1 MSARYLVGAS
11 MLAVGTIAIVFP
23 LGFGVMKP
31 RGSHSTIACGAGH
44 VSQMLGRLAA
54 AWAGDCHAGNI
65 QAAAL
70 RSKKQPG
77 G

>member
-1 MSARYLVGAS
+1 
-11 MLAVGTIAIVFP
+11 
-23 LGFGVMKP
+23 MKP